1 MTELSGVLEFSSSP
15 IKDNEAHERRIR
27 EGLSKKDGSLPIGQN
42 IVRIYGRTPELHWLG
57 EATATGDDTEIT
69 QAIERTTRSIK
80 TYYSLELVY
89 RSDRDMLRMT
99 KNPDNKTTLR
109 GRKIFMSE
117 SMRPF
122 PEEVADEL
130 IHEIGAARLISIYGS
145 KEGIPYGL
153 PSLYGSSEDDNSATH
168 YLDAFAVSLGKEQD
182 IIDQA
187 RQFVGQN
194 GLAVRK

>member
-57 EATATGDDTEIT
+57 EAIATGNDTEIA

-80 TYYSLELVY
+80 TYYGLELVY
-89 RSDRDMLRMT
+89 RSDREMLRIT
-99 KNPDNKTTLR
+99 KNPDNKATLR
-109 GRKIFMSE
+109 GRKIFMYE
-117 SMRPF
+117 SLKAF

-130 IHEIGAARLISIYGS
+130 VHEIGAARLISIYDS

-153 PSLYGSSEDDNSATH
+153 PSLCGSSENDYFATD
-168 YLDAFAVSLGKEQD
+168 YLDAFAVSLGKKQD

-194 GLAVRK
+194 GLAVRR